1 MISSDYKNANSEQI
15 ANMSNYSRLVHNL
28 RPDLRI
34 SNLSYY
40 GKGASLRKSNAKK
53 FFD

>member
-1 MISSDYKNANSEQI
+1 MIGSEYKNANSEQI
-15 ANMSNYSRLVHNL
+15 ANMPNYSRLVHNL

-40 GKGASLRKSNAKK
+40 GKGASLRKSNAKN
-53 FFD
+53 FVD